1 MKDGERIVCVL
12 TGHILK
18 DPEAN
23 FRAERVVEI
32 DATLDAVAERLRG
45 S

>member
-1 MKDGERIVCVL
+1 MVCVL

-23 FRAERVVEI
+23 YRAENIVEI
-32 DATLDAVAERLRG
+32 DASIEAAEKVLG
-45 S
+45 

>member
-1 MKDGERIVCVL
+1 ML

-23 FRAERVVEI
+23 YRAENIVEI
-32 DATLDAVAERLRG
+32 DASIEGVERVIRTAG
-45 S
+45 GPPA